1 MAENQ
6 NLVTI
11 MIAQHR
17 ILQKDLSAVSVLADD
32 GKEKCDAIDVLLKQ
46 FRSNLANHLE
56 LENNTFYKELL
67 QKMKAKNQDTTKTEQ
82 FIAEMNIIA
91 KEVINFLDKY
101 NGCENIKM
109 NIDVFKPELTEII
122 SVLNLRI
129 ESEESGVYAY
139 WGLF

>member
-1 MAENQ
+1 MVENQ
-6 NLVTI
+6 NLVSV

-17 ILQKDLSAVSVLADD
+17 VLQKDLGAVLVLADD
-32 GKEKCDAIDVLLKQ
+32 GKEKCDAVDILLKQ
-46 FRSNLANHLE
+46 FHNDLVVHLE

-91 KEVINFLDKY
+91 KEVTNFLEKY
-101 NGCENIKM
+101 NGCENISR

-122 SVLNLRI
+122 SILNLRI